1 MEIVQVL
8 RTLGDKSR
16 IRIFNILREGHLSVG
31 EIENILGLT
40 QSNVSR
46 HLSKLKSA
54 GLIIQEKKA
63 QWVYYQINH
72 GILAKYPLLNEL
84 IEKELDKI
92 EACRQDIER
101 LREYRRQKNTGW
113 ET

>member
-1 MEIVQVL
+1 MQVL

-16 IRIFNILREGHLSVG
+16 IRIFNLLREGNLSVG

-40 QSNVSR
+40 QSNVSK
-46 HLSKLKSA
+46 HLSKLKAA
-54 GLIIQEKKA
+54 GLITQEKKA
-63 QWVYYQINH
+63 QWVYYRINNP
-72 GILAKYPLLNEL
+72 ILNKYPLLNEL

-92 EACRQDIER
+92 EACRQDIEK
-101 LREYRRQKNTGW
+101 LREYQKQKTLSW